1 MWLLVRGYM
10 MQYGGEACITGL
22 SQTIH
27 LGDGVFEEL
36 YLISLFVLLGAF
48 AG

>member
-1 MWLLVRGYM
+1 

-27 LGDGVFEEL
+27 LVGGVFEEL
-36 YLISLFVLLGAF
+36 YLILLFLLLGAP
-48 AG
+48 A